1 MTAKKPKHE
10 VKTEVA
16 ELPDSR
22 SKITATVPAAE
33 VERQIQKAAK
43 GFAGEMKVP
52 GFRKGKVPT
61 ELVVQRVGREAILEE
76 ALRDA
81 LPHWYERA
89 ILASGVAPVG
99 EPSLDMPEP
108 PGEGE
113 DAEFTIEIA
122 VRPKA
127 TLGDYKGLEVGK
139 ADPEVPA
146 EAIDEEIDRM
156 RESLAGLEPVER
168 PGEDGDFLLIDY
180 AGEIDG
186 EPFEG
191 GSATDFLLEL
201 GSNTLIEG
209 FNETLQGASAGE
221 KKVVELT
228 FPDDYHAE
236 HLAGKPAKF
245 DVEVKEVR
253 AKVLPDADDD
263 FAADNSDFDTIEE
276 LREDIEGKLLHSAE
290 HRAEHQFED
299 AVVDAVV
306 ENATVVVPED
316 IVNARA
322 AELWERVERSLAQR
336 GMNPETYLQMQGKE
350 REEMIEEA
358 KDDAKAGLE
367 REAVLAAIVESEDFE
382 VSEEEILEALAPP
395 AGEKGNP
402 EKLLAR
408 LREEGRDVM
417 VVEEIQMRKAR
428 DLIVAEAK
436 PIDMDR
442 AEAREKLWT
451 PG

>member
-1 MTAKKPKHE
+1 MTASKLMPE

-16 ELPDSR
+16 ALPDSR
-22 SKITATVPAAE
+22 AKITATVPAAE

-52 GFRKGKVPT
+52 GFRKGKVPPQ
-61 ELVVQRVGREAILEE
+61 LVVQRIGREGLLEE
-76 ALRDA
+76 ALREA
-81 LPHWYERA
+81 LPAWYERA
-89 ILASGVAPVG
+89 ILVSGVAPVG

-108 PGEGE
+108 PAEGE

-127 TLGDYKGLEVGK
+127 TLGEYKGLEVGK
-139 ADPEVPA
+139 AEAEVPA
-146 EAIDEEIDRM
+146 DMIDEEIDRM

-168 PGEDGDFLLIDY
+168 AGGDGDFLLIDY
-180 AGEIDG
+180 AGEIEG

-191 GSATDFLLEL
+191 GSTTDFLLEL

-209 FNETLQGASAGE
+209 FNETLTGASAGE
-221 KKVVELT
+221 SHVVEVT
-228 FPDDYHAE
+228 FPEDYHAE
-236 HLAGKPAKF
+236 QLAGRAAKF
-245 DVEVKEVR
+245 DVQVKEVR
-253 AKVLPDADDD
+253 AKVLPEADDD
-263 FAADNSDFDTIEE
+263 FAADNSDFDTLEE
-276 LREDIEGKLLHSAE
+276 LREDIEGKLLHAAE

-299 AVVDAVV
+299 AVVDAAVG
-306 ENATVVVPED
+306 NATVVIPED

-322 AELWERVERSLAQR
+322 TELWERVERSLSSR
-336 GMNPETYLQMQGKE
+336 GMNPEAYLQMQGKE
-350 REEMIEEA
+350 REEMIAEA
-358 KDDAKAGLE
+358 HEDAESGIK
-367 REAVLAAIVESEDFE
+367 REAVLAAVVEAEE
-382 VSEEEILEALAPP
+382 IAVSEEEMLEALAPP

-402 EKLLAR
+402 EKLLDR
-408 LREEGRDVM
+408 LRDEGRDVM
-417 VVEEIQMRKAR
+417 LIEEIQMRKAR
-428 DLIVAEAK
+428 DLLVAEAK